1 VEIISVIGARRVYE
15 VSTEGTID
23 VTVYPAEFTL
33 LNQHHN
39 GILLFKTYQEAKQ
52 IIYTPQSVTS
62 RSGPDES

>member
-33 LNQHHN
+33 FNQHHN
-39 GILLFKTYQEAKQ
+39 GILLFKTYLRSKANYL
-52 IIYTPQSVTS
+52 YTAVCNQPQRT
-62 RSGPDES
+62 G